1 MNRFTRFALVLLL
14 PAVGVATVGFSQTAN
29 KPAAK
34 AASEAPVTADTRLSR
49 DQMDVTRV
57 VYGLLS
63 DSRYTYRAAPLDDAL
78 SVDIFDR
85 YLESLDPGRMIFTQ
99 QDVARFAP
107 YRKVMDDAIKAQQ
120 FKPAFDIFALYQQR
134 LNERVTYARSL
145 LAKPFDFSVKE
156 EWLYDREE
164 APWPKDAADANDHWR
179 KYVKNDALRLK
190 LAGRS
195 QDEIRTTLDKRYA
208 RMLERPSQMRA
219 DDVFELFLNSY
230 ANAIDPH
237 TDYLAPRSAENFNMQ
252 MRLSLQGIGAVLQV
266 QEDYPSIR
274 TLVAGGPAQRSGL
287 VQVGDRVVAVGQ
299 GDKGPMVDV
308 VGWRIDDVVELIRG
322 KKGTKVRLDVLPA
335 EAGLD
340 GKHKLI
346 TLVRDEV
353 KLEDE
358 AAKKRVMNVQGK
370 KIGVIELPSFYAD
383 FKAIQEG
390 RRDARRAGTDVA
402 RLLKELSAEKVDGI
416 VMDLRDNGGGSLAE
430 AVELTGFFIDRGP
443 VLQQKDVS
451 GRVMVHRDYN
461 SGVLWDGPLAVLTNR
476 SSASASEIFAAAI
489 QDYGR
494 GLIIGEKTFGKG
506 TVQDLFEMDRSME
519 TAEPRYGMVKYTV
532 AQFFRIDGGTTQ
544 NAAVSPDLAFPVS
557 FGADEFGES
566 SFENALPY
574 TRIAPAP
581 HTNLANFAPLLPSLN
596 QRHKARVAKDKEFG
610 WWLQD
615 VAEYRRDRDRKVI
628 SLNETERRAE
638 RDRVDALRKARIAER
653 KALGLADVD
662 SREDDGLIGAERSIA
677 AQVAD
682 EERAKNLP
690 DPLLREAANILADSI
705 ALLSADPQLTAQVL
719 PASRQ
724 AKVWAN

>member
-1 MNRFTRFALVLLL
+1 MTRMKTLALAILL
-14 PAVGVATVGFSQTAN
+14 PAIGAATVGFSQTAN
-29 KPAAK
+29 KPAA
-34 AASEAPVTADTRLSR
+34 STAPLVTANSKLSR
-49 DQMDVTRV
+49 DQADVTRV

-63 DSRYTYRAAPLDDAL
+63 DSRYTYRTVRLDDKL
-78 SVDIFDR
+78 SASIYKN
-85 YLESLDPGRMIFTQ
+85 YLESLDPGKMIFTA
-99 QDVARFAP
+99 QDVARFSA
-107 YRKVMDDAIKAQQ
+107 YQNVMDDSIKSQQ
-120 FKPAFDIFALYQQR
+120 FKPAFDMFLLYQQR
-134 LNERVTYARSL
+134 LKERVAFARSV
-145 LAKPFDFSVKE
+145 LAKPIDYSVKE
-156 EWLYDREE
+156 TWMYDRED
-164 APWPKDAADANDHWR
+164 APWPKDAAEANDNWR

-195 QDEIRTTLDKRYA
+195 ADEIRTTLDKRYA
-208 RMLERPSQMRA
+208 RMLDRPSQMRV
-219 DDVFELFLNSY
+219 DDVFEMFLNSY
-230 ANAIDPH
+230 TKSVDPH
-237 TDYLAPRSAENFNMQ
+237 TDYFSPRSAEGFNMQ
-252 MRLSLQGIGAVLQV
+252 MRLSLQGIGAVLQN
-266 QEDYPSIR
+266 QDDYSVIR
-274 TLVAGGPAQRSGL
+274 TLVAGGPAQRSTQL
-287 VQVGDRVVAVGQ
+287 QVGDRVLAVGQ

-346 TLVRDEV
+346 TLIRDEV

-358 AAKKRVMNVQGK
+358 AAKKRVLNVQNK

-402 RLLKELSAEKVDGI
+402 RLLRELRAENVDGI
-416 VMDLRDNGGGSLAE
+416 VMDLRNNGGGSLAE

-451 GRVMVHRDYN
+451 GRVVVHRDQN

-506 TVQDLFEMDRSME
+506 TVQDLFEMDRGMDSE
-519 TAEPRYGMVKYTV
+519 NPRYGMVKYTV

-544 NAAVSPDLAFPVS
+544 NAAVSPDLSFPVS
-557 FGADEFGES
+557 FDVEEFGES
-566 SFENALPY
+566 SFDNALPY
-574 TRIAPAP
+574 TRITPAP
-581 HTNLANFAPLLPSLN
+581 HNNLANFAPLLPALN
-596 QRHKARVAKDKEFG
+596 ARHKARVSKDKEFS

-615 VAEYRRDRDRKVI
+615 VAEYKTINAKKII

-638 RDRVDALRKARIAER
+638 RDRLEAMRKARVAER
-653 KALGLADVD
+653 KALGLQDVD
-662 SREDDGLIGAERSIA
+662 SREDDGLQDTERSVA
-677 AQVAD
+677 AQVAA

-690 DPLLREAANILADSI
+690 DPLLRETANILADSVQ
-705 ALLSADPQLTAQVL
+705 LLSTDPKLTAQVL
-719 PASRQ
+719 PTTKQ
-724 AKVWAN
+724 AKVWSN